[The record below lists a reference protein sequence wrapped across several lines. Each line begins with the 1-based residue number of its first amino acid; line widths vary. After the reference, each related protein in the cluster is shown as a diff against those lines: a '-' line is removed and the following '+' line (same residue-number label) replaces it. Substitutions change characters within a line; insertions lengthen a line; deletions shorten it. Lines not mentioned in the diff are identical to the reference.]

1 MASRYYSKL
10 PADLSRSF
18 VLMIDPMLAT
28 GGSAVSALDLLR
40 NAGAR
45 NVRMICIVA
54 APEGIALVE
63 RHHPDVQIFTPVV
76 DQGLNEHKFIVP
88 GLGDFGD
95 RLYGTAVSAA
105 VSQAMKQPTPEAS
118 VGRRSQQRVTDAK
131 WRTALTGI
139 EPNKILVRGYPL
151 DELMGRL
158 TFGET
163 IYLLL
168 MGECP
173 TPGIGRLMEA
183 MLVSFIDHGAT
194 PPSTLAA
201 RNTATAGA
209 PLRACVAAGVLGFG
223 RYHGGDIESCMQFL
237 DTGLEL
243 VRSGKSYK
251 DAAREIVD
259 RCQAT
264 GEAVPGFG
272 HRYHTRDPRAARLFQ
287 MALELEIEGGHI
299 QMIRAVE
306 MLLAERTRHAA
317 GCPREH
323 RRCHR
328 RGLRRSRHAA
338 RCGQCTLHHLARTRH
353 HRTGPGRTRTPAP
366 DAANR
371 SEGPHLRRPLRA
383 ATARAPQVAPRGT
396 TGTRDSGFGR
406 FGILAFRAKAANNRE
421 PCRSSLTSDRGQHG
435 RARTDAEGSS
445 CRVLA

>member
-1 MASRYYSKL
+1 
-10 PADLSRSF
+10 
-18 VLMIDPMLAT
+18 
-28 GGSAVSALDLLR
+28 
-40 NAGAR
+40 
-45 NVRMICIVA
+45 
-54 APEGIALVE
+54 
-63 RHHPDVQIFTPVV
+63 
-76 DQGLNEHKFIVP
+76 
-88 GLGDFGD
+88 
-95 RLYGTAVSAA
+95 
-105 VSQAMKQPTPEAS
+105 MKQTTQKKPQTE
-118 VGRRSQQRVTDAK
+118 RRGQPRVTDSK

-223 RYHGGDIESCMQFL
+223 RYHGGDIETCMQFL
-237 DTGLEL
+237 DAGLAL
-243 VRSGKSYK
+243 VREGKSYT
-251 DAAREIVD
+251 DAADQIVS
-259 RCQAT
+259 RWKET

-306 MLLAERTRHAA
+306 MLLGAGHGDRPPLPVNIDGAIAAVCGDLGMPPDVANALFIISRVPGIAAQAQEERDRQKPMRQIDPKDHIYD
-317 GCPREH
+317 GPSE
-323 RRCHR
+323 RRLPER
-328 RGLRRSRHAA
+328 R
-338 RCGQCTLHHLARTRH
+338 
-353 HRTGPGRTRTPAP
+353 
-366 DAANR
+366 
-371 SEGPHLRRPLRA
+371 
-383 ATARAPQVAPRGT
+383 
-396 TGTRDSGFGR
+396 
-406 FGILAFRAKAANNRE
+406 K
-421 PCRSSLTSDRGQHG
+421 
-435 RARTDAEGSS
+435 
-445 CRVLA
+445 